1 MKLTRH
7 IWFGVIVILLVAIL
21 GCGFVVFGRRVAVA
35 YYSSVINFNPRNAR
49 AYCERG
55 CAFADL
61 GRYPEAISDYTR
73 AIEIDPMFA
82 MAYTRRGNAFDKLGR
97 HAEAI
102 NDYILASDIDPKFAK
117 AYCNRGVALG
127 NLGRYKNAIEAFT
140 DAIDFDPKFA
150 PAYYNRALA
159 YYNLGKY
166 EKAIADLTRTV
177 ELDPKNELAFA
188 NRGNAFC
195 KLGKRPEAIADY
207 TRAIEINP
215 KSATVHLDL
224 AELLLC
230 GGNAEAC
237 LAELQKVEYPVAPD
251 KDRLILSYL
260 RLLAT
265 RALGQDTSSLEAEF
279 AALLGKNIPLAWETD
294 EIEQWLASGNVD
306 PATQAFAIGL
316 NKRLK
321 AKIQK

>member
-1 MKLTRH
+1 MVWLIATVSALT
-7 IWFGVIVILLVAIL
+7 
-21 GCGFVVFGRRVAVA
+21 GFPPPIPHGRDAATDALFVKARDAYLAREEPTVEVLEIRGLARVA
-35 YYSSVINFNPRNAR
+35 R
-49 AYCERG
+49 E
-55 CAFADL
+55 DL
-61 GRYPEAISDYTR
+61 PG
-73 AIEIDPMFA
+73 
-82 MAYTRRGNAFDKLGR
+82 
-97 HAEAI
+97 
-102 NDYILASDIDPKFAK
+102 
-117 AYCNRGVALG
+117 
-127 NLGRYKNAIEAFT
+127 
-140 DAIDFDPKFA
+140 
-150 PAYYNRALA
+150 
-159 YYNLGKY
+159 
-166 EKAIADLTRTV
+166 
-177 ELDPKNELAFA
+177 
-188 NRGNAFC
+188 
-195 KLGKRPEAIADY
+195 AIADY